1 MLLNW
6 LDNPS
11 STRGIRLLGQ
21 DGAWALR
28 SYAELALDV
37 HRISA
42 RLRQAGGTRGDVISL
57 VVGDPWTYIASF
69 FGSLAAGMV
78 PSPLATPL
86 TFRQSER
93 YTAHLAAV
101 FTVASPAVVL
111 TDASL
116 AELARAGVGRAD
128 REATVLELDLAAP
141 DVAFAAPEA
150 TGVDS
155 AGGRHADLVDTDLV
169 LLQFTS
175 GSTGAPKG
183 VRISC
188 ANLTANVQAIRS
200 WLRWAD
206 DDVFASWLPLYHDMG
221 LIGGMIAPVV
231 SGTDLWLM
239 TPDQFV
245 RSPLRWLECF
255 GKHGATI
262 TTAPSFGYAY
272 TARRVSPEQI
282 TDLDFSGW
290 RVAILGAERIE
301 PAAVSAFYQ
310 LVGPHNFDAGAL
322 IGAYGLAEAT
332 LAATG
337 APPGGGSRLVRT
349 KSTALSTGEAVV
361 VTETGTLGVDA
372 VGGAGWLTGCGVAVD
387 GLDVSVI
394 AEDGSRLPE
403 GAFGEVFLTG
413 SSLAQGYLTG
423 ADGVVPFG
431 SDGLRTGDAG
441 FLLDQELFVVG
452 RIGESMKVRGAS
464 LYAEDVESELGNLD
478 DLPNVRCAVA
488 FGAVDSVNIAVVFVE
503 ERVDQAWLTAAG
515 ERLRT
520 LTVGTASP
528 LILRGKRG
536 SIARTSS
543 GKPRRRLMWT
553 ELQSGTDTAWEA
565 IHGQVPDSFRVA
577 EAAPEPA

>member
-11 STRGIRLLGQ
+11 STRGLRLLGR
-21 DGAWALR
+21 DGAWTFR
-28 SYAELALDV
+28 SYAELAADV

-42 RLRQAGGTRGDVISL
+42 KLRQAGGTRGDVVSL
-57 VVGDPWTYIASF
+57 VVGDPWAYIASF
-69 FGSLAAGMV
+69 MGSLAAGMV

-86 TFRQSER
+86 TFRQSDR
-93 YTAHLAAV
+93 YTLHLASV
-101 FTVASPAVVL
+101 FTVARPTVVL

-116 AELARAGVGRAD
+116 AGLVRSGVAQAD
-128 REATVLELDLAAP
+128 CEATVLELDLKTPDATSGESASAAR
-141 DVAFAAPEA
+141 AELN
-150 TGVDS
+150 G
-155 AGGRHADLVDTDLV
+155 TDLA

-175 GSTGAPKG
+175 GSTGVPKG

-188 ANLTANVQAIRS
+188 ANLEANVRAIRS
-200 WLRWAD
+200 WLQWSD
-206 DDVFASWLPLYHDMG
+206 EDVFASWLPLYHDMG
-221 LIGGMIAPVV
+221 LIGGMITPVV

-272 TARRVSPEQI
+272 SARRVSPEQI

-310 LVGPHNFDAGAL
+310 LVGPRNFDPGTL

-337 APPGGGSRLVRT
+337 APPGGGSRLIRT
-349 KSTALSTGEAVV
+349 KSTALAVGESVV
-361 VTETGTLGVDA
+361 VAETGTLGVDSG
-372 VGGAGWLTGCGVAVD
+372 GGAGWLTGCGVAVE
-387 GLDVSVI
+387 GLSVSVVD
-394 AEDGSRLPE
+394 EDGSRLPD
-403 GAFGEVFLTG
+403 GAFGEIFLTG

-423 ADGVVPFG
+423 PDEVMPFG
-431 SDGLRTGDAG
+431 SNGLRTGDAG
-441 FLLDQELFVVG
+441 FLLDGELFVVG

-464 LYAEDVESELGNLD
+464 LYAEDVEAELSNLEE
-478 DLPNVRCAVA
+478 LPPVRCAVA
-488 FGAVDSVNIAVVFVE
+488 FGAVDAGNLAVVFVE
-503 ERVDQAWLTAAG
+503 EQVNQDWLTAAS

-520 LTVGTASP
+520 LTAGTATP

-543 GKPRRRLMWT
+543 GKPRRRVMWT
-553 ELQSGTDTAWEA
+553 ELISGTATPWEA
-565 IHGQVPDSFRVA
+565 IHGQAPASLRLA
-577 EAAPEPA
+577 ESLP

>member
-6 LDNPS
+6 LDDPS
-11 STRGIRLLGQ
+11 ATCGIHLLGR
-21 DGAWALR
+21 DGTWAFR
-28 SYAELALDV
+28 SYTELAADV

-42 RLRQAGGTRGDVISL
+42 ELRQAGGVRGDVISL

-69 FGSLAAGMV
+69 MGSLAAGMV

-86 TFRQSER
+86 AFRQSER
-93 YTAHLAAV
+93 YVSHLAAV
-101 FTVASPAVVL
+101 FAVARPVVVL
-111 TDASL
+111 TDGSL
-116 AELARAGVGRAD
+116 AALARSAVAQAD
-128 REATVLELDLAAP
+128 CDSRVLELDLTDP
-141 DVAFAAPEA
+141 DAM
-150 TGVDS
+150 S
-155 AGGRHADLVDTDLV
+155 AGATPGPRAELVGTDLA

-188 ANLTANVQAIRS
+188 ANLDANVRAIRS
-200 WLRWAD
+200 WLRWSD

-221 LIGGMIAPVV
+221 LIGGMITPVV

-272 TARRVSPEQI
+272 SARRVKPEQI
-282 TDLDFSGW
+282 ADFDFSGW

-301 PAAVSAFYQ
+301 PAAVHAFYQ
-310 LVGPHNFDAGAL
+310 LVGPRNFDAGSL

-349 KSTALSTGEAVV
+349 KSTALATGEAVV
-361 VTETGTLGVDA
+361 VAETGTLGVDP
-372 VGGAGWLTGCGVAVD
+372 VGGAGWLTGCGGALD
-387 GLDVSVI
+387 GLDVSVV

-403 GAFGEVFLTG
+403 GAFGEIFLTG

-423 ADGVVPFG
+423 AADVVPFG
-431 SDGLRTGDAG
+431 VDGLRTGDAG
-441 FLLDQELFVVG
+441 FMLDGELFVVG

-464 LYAEDVESELGNLD
+464 VYAEDVESELSDLE

-488 FGAVDSVNIAVVFVE
+488 FGAVDSVNLAVVFVE
-503 ERVDQAWLTAAG
+503 ERVDQDWLTAAS
-515 ERLRT
+515 ERVRT
-520 LTVGTASP
+520 LTAGTAAP

-543 GKPRRRLMWT
+543 GKPRRRVMWT
-553 ELQSGTDTAWEA
+553 ELLTSTETPWEVV
-565 IHGQVPDSFRVA
+565 HGQAPDSLRVT
-577 EAAPEPA
+577 AASTQPG